1 MRQGA
6 VAAMNRWF
14 QIAVVLIGCVATA
27 RCAASYPTEPTQ
39 AAPVSLFITQ
49 GVRGRVNI
57 NSSAGYQAFIVNT
70 DGAFENVSGLATF
83 ESSDTGVAR
92 SNSRTTFIGV
102 AAGIT
107 TITARHAG
115 LTASVPMVV
124 VDPRVVIFPR
134 LSIIITGPSRIG
146 GQAQTAA
153 GLQRSAAAQNE
164 DVTSLVTWRSENPHV
179 ATIAQN
185 GVITG
190 VGIGTTMITAAYD
203 GLIDWYWLSINP
215 Q

>member
-1 MRQGA
+1 MC
-6 VAAMNRWF
+6 
-14 QIAVVLIGCVATA
+14 IASAGCT
-27 RCAASYPTEPTQ
+27 ASYPTQPTQ
-39 AAPVSLFITQ
+39 AAPVALFITQ
-49 GVRGRVNI
+49 GARGRVNI
-57 NSSAGYQAFIVNT
+57 NSSASYQAFIVNA

-83 ESSDTGVAR
+83 ESSDTGIAR
-92 SNSRTTFIGV
+92 SNSRASFIGV
-102 AAGIT
+102 AAGIA

-124 VDPRVVIFPR
+124 VDPRIVIFPR
-134 LSIIITGPSRIG
+134 LSINVTGPSRIG

-153 GLQRSAAAQNE
+153 GLQRSASQNE
-164 DVTSLVTWRSENPHV
+164 DVTSLVTWRSENPNV

-190 VGIGTTMITAAYD
+190 VGIGTTMITATYD
-203 GLIDWYWLSINP
+203 GLTDWYWLSINP

>member
-1 MRQGA
+1 MNRSLRIVLVSIMC
-6 VAAMNRWF
+6 VAA
-14 QIAVVLIGCVATA
+14 AG
-27 RCAASYPTEPTQ
+27 CAASYPTQPTQ

-49 GVRGRVNI
+49 GARGRVNI
-57 NSSAGYQAFIVNT
+57 NSSASYQAFIVNT

-92 SNSRTTFIGV
+92 SNSRASFIGV
-102 AAGIT
+102 AAGIA

-124 VDPRVVIFPR
+124 VDPRIVIFPR
-134 LSIIITGPSRIG
+134 LSINITGPSRIG

-153 GLQRSAAAQNE
+153 GLQRSASQNE
-164 DVTSLVTWRSENPHV
+164 DVTLLVTWRSENPNV

>member
-1 MRQGA
+1 
-6 VAAMNRWF
+6 MNRSF
-14 QIAVVLIGCVATA
+14 RTALVLFACIASA
-27 RCAASYPTEPTQ
+27 RCTASYPTQPTQ

-49 GVRGRVNI
+49 GARGRVNI
-57 NSSAGYQAFIVNT
+57 NTSASYQAFIVDA
-70 DGAFENVSGLATF
+70 DGAFEDVSGLATF

-92 SNSRTTFIGV
+92 ASSRASFRGV
-102 AAGIT
+102 AAGIA

-124 VDPRVVIFPR
+124 VDPRIVIFPR
-134 LSIIITGPSRIG
+134 LSINVTGPSRIG

-153 GLQRSAAAQNE
+153 GLQRSASQNE
-164 DVTSLVTWRSENPHV
+164 DVTSLVTWRSENPSV
-179 ATIAQN
+179 AAIAQN

-190 VGIGTTMITAAYD
+190 VGIGTTMITATYD
-203 GLIDWYWLSINP
+203 GLTDWYWLSINP

>member
-1 MRQGA
+1 
-6 VAAMNRWF
+6 MNRSF
-14 QIAVVLIGCVATA
+14 PVVLGLIMCIASAGCT
-27 RCAASYPTEPTQ
+27 ASYPTQPTQ

-57 NSSAGYQAFIVNT
+57 NSTAFYQAFIVNA

-92 SNSRTTFIGV
+92 SNSRASFLGV
-102 AAGIT
+102 AAGIA

-124 VDPRVVIFPR
+124 VDPRIAIFPR
-134 LSIIITGPSRIG
+134 LSIIVTGPSRIG

-153 GLQRSAAAQNE
+153 GLQRSALAQNE
-164 DVTSLVTWRSENPHV
+164 DVSSVVAWRSENPNV
-179 ATIAQN
+179 ATIAQD

-190 VGIGTTMITAAYD
+190 VGIGTTMITATYD
-203 GLIDWYWLSINP
+203 GLTDWYWLSINP